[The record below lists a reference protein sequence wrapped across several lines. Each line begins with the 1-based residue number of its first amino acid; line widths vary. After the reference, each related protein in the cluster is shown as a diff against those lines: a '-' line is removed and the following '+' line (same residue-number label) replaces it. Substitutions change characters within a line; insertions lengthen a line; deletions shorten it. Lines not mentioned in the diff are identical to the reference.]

1 MRKIATLAAIVT
13 MTALTACGGYHHG
26 YYADSDFDVYYD
38 GQYGAYSGGYWGD
51 DGYFRYSD
59 GHGNYLRDNDHHF
72 RRERFEHA
80 DPYHSDHDH
89 H

>member
-1 MRKIATLAAIVT
+1 MNRIATLVAVATMATLAA
-13 MTALTACGGYHHG
+13 CSGPRHG
-26 YYADSDFDVYYD
+26 YPGGADFDVYYD

-59 GHGNYLRDNDHHF
+59 GHGNYLRDNDNHF
-72 RRERFEHA
+72 RRDRFDNA
-80 DPYHSDHDH
+80 SPYHSEH